1 MYYILVLTSLTVFLL
16 PLNVSSFNTKA
27 RFAEWGVD
35 NDTDDE
41 IGNFL
46 KSISEDNDIT
56 ILNRT
61 SEFHERLKRSAA
73 FDSAD
78 QRKGNTKILIRFR
91 STAFAR
97 NVEFLTWCLFQ
108 LQWPYGHPVNTVTSI
123 VRLLFLSRQK
133 TNTFYNKITP
143 SIRPPR

>member
-41 IGNFL
+41 VGNFL

-61 SEFHERLKRSAA
+61 SEFHERLKRSAT

-78 QRKGNTKILIRFR
+78 QRKGSQYWNNTYCMGDFTQGSSLQT
-91 STAFAR
+91 ST
-97 NVEFLTWCLFQ
+97 FLT
-108 LQWPYGHPVNTVTSI
+108 
-123 VRLLFLSRQK
+123 
-133 TNTFYNKITP
+133 
-143 SIRPPR
+143 